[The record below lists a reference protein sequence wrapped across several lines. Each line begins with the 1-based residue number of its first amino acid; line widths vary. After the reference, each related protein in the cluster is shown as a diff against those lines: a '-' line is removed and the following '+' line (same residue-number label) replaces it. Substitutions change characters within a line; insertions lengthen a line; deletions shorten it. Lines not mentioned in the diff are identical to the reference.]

1 MLSIYV
7 CLKTTF
13 VPSISSI
20 SRQSSRLSDTPP
32 AGLTTW
38 ASKQLIIVIK
48 KRKVRI
54 PTPLAIL
61 SSMEEQ
67 LNEAQRLHAELKQ
80 RQTKGATSA
89 YNPLYSSSAA
99 MFLPLT
105 EPKLL
110 NLDN

>member
-1 MLSIYV
+1 
-7 CLKTTF
+7 
-13 VPSISSI
+13 
-20 SRQSSRLSDTPP
+20 
-32 AGLTTW
+32 
-38 ASKQLIIVIK
+38 
-48 KRKVRI
+48 
-54 PTPLAIL
+54 
-61 SSMEEQ
+61 MEEQ

-89 YNPLYSSSAA
+89 YNPLYRSSAA